1 MDEKYRICPFCGKK
15 KEIENYPPVSNLSQ
29 YGKNGLSIMCIDCIC
44 DRVNKNDLETVD
56 RMCQFLD
63 LPFDADKW
71 VAMARTH
78 EELSHRIME
87 YCVALTRDQ
96 YQDSDWSQVNN
107 YWKKAREYGG
117 LVDKIPAIH
126 SDLLLYLRKK
136 WGNSS
141 ELTLEDYIRMEEYER
156 HTLSHYPFKDE
167 ARKDVIRK
175 LAKLSVLSDKYIS
188 EGNTKDATAYLQS
201 YNTLM
206 KELGIGNEIAANE
219 SSINSLSELVSYL
232 EKKGFVLNYRI
243 NEDRDIVDKTL
254 KNMEQY
260 VRRLFNDSQETVN
273 EMYNQ
278 KEISNESGTVIDDDD
293 LEALYASDGEEKVEL
308 EEVLNEEEL
317 EQMFQQVENEFR

>member
-1 MDEKYRICPFCGKK
+1 MDEKYRVCALCGKR
-15 KEIENYPPVSNLSQ
+15 KEIIDYPPTSNLSR
-29 YGKNGLSIMCIDCIC
+29 YSRNGSSLVCVDCLC
-44 DRVNKNDLETVD
+44 EKVNKNDLETVD
-56 RMCQFLD
+56 KMCQFLD
-63 LPFDADKW
+63 LPFDANKW
-71 VAMARTH
+71 IDMARQY
-78 EELSHRIME
+78 ENLRDRIMD
-87 YCVALTRDQ
+87 YCNAMTREE
-96 YQDSDWSQVNN
+96 YQDSDWSKVNN
-107 YWKKAREYGG
+107 YWAKAREYGG
-117 LVDKIPAIH
+117 LVDEITAIH

-136 WGNSS
+136 WGNSA
-141 ELTLEDYIRMEEYER
+141 ELTLDDYIRMEEYER

-206 KELGIGNEIAANE
+206 KELGIGNEIASSEN
-219 SSINSLSELVSYL
+219 SINSLSELVSYL
-232 EKKGFVLNYRI
+232 EKKGFILNYRI
-243 NEDRDIVDKTL
+243 NEDRDVVDKTI

-278 KEISNESGTVIDDDD
+278 KTISNESGTVIDDDD
-293 LEALYASDGEEKVEL
+293 LEALYASDGEQETEL